1 MNRINRSLEQ
11 RNRKGSNYHKRY
23 FSRALKNRNP
33 SALIQQNEFEFTEKS
48 SNSSNN
54 TDMQFSKHRST
65 MKGRHQVPTQFKFF
79 KSKHSLDFSVQNR
92 EAKERK
98 KKEIDQIV
106 EELDK
111 QNEILTEDSIQ
122 INQEIIEEQVRA
134 DTANLETMLYDKLDI
149 RKASC

>member
-1 MNRINRSLEQ
+1 
-11 RNRKGSNYHKRY
+11 
-23 FSRALKNRNP
+23 
-33 SALIQQNEFEFTEKS
+33 
-48 SNSSNN
+48 
-54 TDMQFSKHRST
+54 

-79 KSKHSLDFSVQNR
+79 TSKHSLDFSVQNR

-98 KKEIDQIV
+98 KKEIDQII
-106 EELDK
+106 EGLDK

-149 RKASC
+149 RKASCQPDSYDRNLDEFLENELNPAFGVFNNIK